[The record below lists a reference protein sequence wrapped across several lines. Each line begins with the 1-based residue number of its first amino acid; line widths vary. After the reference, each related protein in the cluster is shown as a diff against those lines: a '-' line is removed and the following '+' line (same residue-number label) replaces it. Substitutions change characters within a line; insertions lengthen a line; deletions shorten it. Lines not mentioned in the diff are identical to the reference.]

1 MPLKANTISN
11 SSFNVGLV
19 KVTHSP
25 ARMINVKC
33 AALWE
38 KKAVILVINGLL
50 AESNVCKK
58 DRVSLNLTAY
68 EVKSF

>member
-25 ARMINVKC
+25 AKMKC
-33 AALWE
+33 AALWG
-38 KKAVILVINGLL
+38 KKAVILLINGLL
-50 AESNVCKK
+50 AARNVCKK